1 MRFTMADIA
10 RAMHMSKSSIYKLID
25 SKDALIHSMISYKIE
40 SFQDEM
46 KSLDEADYDMIQKI
60 KLFVKSYLEFIHPM
74 MASGF
79 YKDLE
84 FSYPEEA
91 QRLHE
96 FYKEQVDYVGTL
108 LQKGIEAGTFRP
120 LPLSVI
126 QHTLYVSTA
135 AMLDENFL
143 KENRLSYEQAIESLE
158 ELLFHGILQ
167 DNS

>member
-1 MRFTMADIA
+1 
-10 RAMHMSKSSIYKLID
+10 MSKSSIYKLID
-25 SKDALIHSMISYKIE
+25 SKDALIHAMISYKIE

-74 MASGF
+74 IASGF
-79 YKDLE
+79 YKD
-84 FSYPEEA
+84 
-91 QRLHE
+91 HE

-120 LPLSVI
+120 LPLAVI